1 MSFLTLWHLLLSNNN
16 LYDRDFL
23 NPSLLPPLLREN
35 FGHAML
41 VQVDDIYRRKLI
53 MSRWRKFLWSRFL
66 QRKLKFSPLYIRYLR
81 SRVSILETLNSKF
94 SVSPL
99 SMAFF
104 PNDYRNRCCQAIRQG
119 PQGLRLLNS
128 FCQFRNSPDNE
139 WSGEL
144 DTVEHQTTNGQ
155 FDAILQ
161 DGSVWMGTNDDLKLK
176 VCVVNRTIRSYK
188 NVTTIIFHPTTNTL
202 ICGREDGTVDFFD
215 FIHHSGSIVP
225 SFEMKLVASL
235 PCNPIRPSHV
245 RLISVSPNGNLIW
258 VKYNDTPSLLFSKDK
273 QNSFTMHPIFNPE
286 SPLFQENGGMNAL
299 TFFQGN
305 NMILVSHLKTLV
317 VLSFDESNGSLT
329 MVAKMPHIFNSTG
342 LKPDCVMQII
352 SCGDLVFVLRTMETI
367 FLVQIEPDFTR
378 YNVVVEQPVYGRF
391 RSGKSVDYLKNS
403 IAFFGDMLILVVP
416 SQEIVKFFLIK
427 DNQMTLVLK
436 KSIETPTCWSFNP
449 TTSVFSYFCDIDNST
464 RQFGL
469 RV

>member
-1 MSFLTLWHLLLSNNN
+1 MSFLTLWNLLLSNNN
-16 LYDRDFL
+16 LYDREFL

-53 MSRWRKFLWSRFL
+53 MSRLRKFLWSRFL
-66 QRKLKFSPLYIRYLR
+66 QRKLNFSPLYIRYLR

-94 SVSPL
+94 SISPL

-104 PNDYRNRCCQAIRQG
+104 PNDYRDRCCQAIRQG
-119 PQGLRLLNS
+119 PQGLRVLNS
-128 FCQFRNSPDNE
+128 FCQFRNTGDYD

-144 DTVEHQTTNGQ
+144 DTVEHQANNGR

-161 DGSVWMGTNDDLKLK
+161 GGRVWMGTNHDLKLK
-176 VCVVNRTIRSYK
+176 VCVVNCTIIGN
-188 NVTTIIFHPTTNTL
+188 NVTTFIFHPTTNTL

-215 FIHHSGSIVP
+215 FIYHSGSLVP

-235 PCNPIRPSHV
+235 PCNPIRPSPV
-245 RLISVSPNGNLIW
+245 RFISVSPKGNLIW
-258 VKYNDTPSLLFSKDK
+258 VEYTQTQSLLFSKDEK
-273 QNSFTMHPIFNPE
+273 TSFTMHPIFNPE
-286 SPLFQENGGMNAL
+286 SPLFQENGGMSAL
-299 TFFQGN
+299 TFFQG

-329 MVAKMPHIFNSTG
+329 MVAKMPHIFDSTG

-352 SCGDLVFVLRTMETI
+352 SCGDLVFVLRTRETI
-367 FLVQIEPDFTR
+367 FLIQIEPDFTR
-378 YNVVVEQPVYGRF
+378 YNVVFEQPVYGRY
-391 RSGKSVDYLKNS
+391 SSSKPMDYLNDS
-403 IAFFGDMLILVVP
+403 ITLSNNILILVIP

-427 DNQMTLVLK
+427 DNQMTLVLR

-449 TTSVFSYFCDIDNST
+449 ITSVFSYFCVMYHST